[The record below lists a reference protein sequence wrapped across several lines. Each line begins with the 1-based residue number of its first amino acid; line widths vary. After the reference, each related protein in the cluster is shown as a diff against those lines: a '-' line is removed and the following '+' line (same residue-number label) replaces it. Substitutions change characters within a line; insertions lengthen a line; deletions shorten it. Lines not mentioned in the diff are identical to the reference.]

1 MMLRIMTLASV
12 VAAAAAVA
20 LPILAGGVL
29 AADSPRLVGPK
40 PFTETPP
47 APALPA
53 EITDDVR
60 RMRNYPE
67 QPPVIPHS
75 IRDYQIDLNFNKCMS
90 CHARKYTEQSQA
102 PMVSISHY
110 QDREGNMLGAL
121 APRRYVCT
129 ACHVAQT
136 NAPPLV
142 ENRFRDLEAIVSPPG
157 GGR

>member
-1 MMLRIMTLASV
+1 MRLRAFLAAPAV
-12 VAAAAAVA
+12 LAALLV
-20 LPILAGGVL
+20 GGAM
-29 AADSPRLVGPK
+29 AADSPRLVGPT
-40 PFTETPP
+40 PFTEVPRAPP
-47 APALPA
+47 LPA
-53 EITDDVR
+53 EIADDVR

-75 IRDYQIDLNFNKCMS
+75 IRDYQIDLNFNRCLS
-90 CHARKYTEQSQA
+90 CHSRKYTEQSQA

-110 QDREGNMLGAL
+110 LDREGNMLGSL

-129 ACHVAQT
+129 ACHVQQT

-142 ENRFRDLEAIVSPPG
+142 ENDFRDLEAMTSPPG

>member
-1 MMLRIMTLASV
+1 MNRRVVLAALMT
-12 VAAAAAVA
+12 
-20 LPILAGGVL
+20 ILAGGAM
-29 AADSPRLVGPK
+29 AADSLRLVGPK
-40 PFTETPP
+40 PFTENPG

-75 IRDYQIDLNFNKCMS
+75 IRDYQIDLNFNKCLS
-90 CHARKYTEQSQA
+90 CHSRKYTEQSQA
-102 PMVSISHY
+102 PMVSVSHY
-110 QDREGNMLGAL
+110 LDRDGNMMGGL

-129 ACHVAQT
+129 SCHVQQT
-136 NAPPLV
+136 NAQPLV
-142 ENRFRDLEAIVSPPG
+142 GNSFRDLESMSSPPG

>member
-1 MMLRIMTLASV
+1 MRLRVLMAALA
-12 VAAAAAVA
+12 A
-20 LPILAGGVL
+20 LPVLVAGGFTEGVM

-40 PFTETPP
+40 PFTAIPG

-53 EITDDVR
+53 DITDDVR

-75 IRDYQIDLNFNKCMS
+75 IRDYQIDLNFNKCMT

-102 PMVSISHY
+102 PMISISHY
-110 QDREGNMLGAL
+110 QDREGNMLGTL

-129 ACHVAQT
+129 SCHVGQT

-142 ENRFRDLEAIVSPPG
+142 ENQFRDLESMVSPPG

>member
-1 MMLRIMTLASV
+1 MRMRLLMAALVFV
-12 VAAAAAVA
+12 VG
-20 LPILAGGVL
+20 AGGVM
-29 AADSPRLVGPK
+29 AADSPRLVGPT
-40 PFTETPP
+40 PFTENPR
-47 APALPA
+47 APALPN
-53 EITDDVR
+53 EVTDDVR
-60 RMRNYPE
+60 KMRNYPE

-102 PMVSISHY
+102 PMISISHY

-129 ACHVAQT
+129 SCHVQQT
-136 NAPPLV
+136 NAPPIV
-142 ENRFRDLEAIVSPPG
+142 ENQFKDLESIVSPPG

>member
-1 MMLRIMTLASV
+1 MKLRLLMAVLA
-12 VAAAAAVA
+12 A
-20 LPILAGGVL
+20 LPVFVGGGM

-40 PFTETPP
+40 PFTEVPA

-53 EITDDVR
+53 EISDDVR

-90 CHARKYTEQSQA
+90 CHARRYTEQSQA
-102 PMVSISHY
+102 PMISISHY

-129 ACHVAQT
+129 SCHVQQT

-142 ENRFRDLEAIVSPPG
+142 ENQFRDLDAIASPPG